1 MDVVILERP
10 PGSPLIMNQSSTTIQ
25 LQRDFYATLTNGL
38 EAFLEL
44 HYEAHVIWSGE
55 DGYEVTLCPRL
66 TYL

>member
-1 MDVVILERP
+1 MK
-10 PGSPLIMNQSSTTIQ
+10 QSSTTIQ